1 MKNKKLLEILNTESP
16 FDNTNT
22 IAFVTLSR
30 SKIFFKDFFAYS
42 KDEKFFEFFE
52 YTALKTK
59 HQFNFFLKKLL
70 KIEKNNYKNPTYQ
83 KFWLIIDKKN
93 DKLVGSAKLTDL
105 NPIRKSVEWGYGINP
120 KFWGNNYILNI
131 QLALLNYVFNKLNL
145 NRLHGKTHIKNKRVI
160 KGIEKLGFKKE
171 GINSDYYYHQK
182 KNKFFDAYSYSLLKS
197 DFIKNKIILK
207 DKKNNNKITDELN
220 FISIN
225 KVISKVLK
233 KKLSL
238 EKNIKMND
246 IVEWDSIYHFDIVSS
261 IEKKFN
267 IKFSN
272 EEILKSSSTES
283 IYKIIK
289 KITLN

>member
-1 MKNKKLLEILNTESP
+1 MKEDKLLKKLNIELPVDNNDEII
-16 FDNTNT
+16 FTN
-22 IAFVTLSR
+22 LLQ
-30 SKIFFKDFFAYS
+30 SKKYYKDFFLYS
-42 KDEKFFEFFE
+42 KSKKFYEFFE
-52 YTALKTK
+52 YSPPKNKKT
-59 HQFNFFLKKLL
+59 FLFFVKKLI
-70 KIEKNNYKNPTYQ
+70 KIENSNYKNETYQ

-93 DKLVGSAKLTDL
+93 DKLVGSAKLTNL
-105 NPIRKSVEWGYGINP
+105 NPIRKSIEWGYGINP

-182 KNKFFDAYSYSLLKS
+182 KNKFFDAYSYALLKS
-197 DFIKNKIILK
+197 DFIKNKIIRK

-267 IKFSN
+267 KKFSN